1 MRKPGT
7 VRTPWRAGLRGLVV
21 LGAVV
26 GMLAATML
34 PASAATQ
41 PFAASV
47 VGGSVAIGTTG
58 PISIGGNPA
67 CSNGTDDEYDAPFVP
82 TKDTLIDFPAD
93 PQCATPFDGDE
104 KVAGFQAPTPISV
117 SGTIDDVTG
126 AFTVPVAGLSWQP
139 TTLTVTTPLV
149 TFVANDTDLDS
160 PMTGTVNYS
169 SGQVD
174 ITSLN
179 MSFYIQLCIVALG
192 CSDPPPPH
200 GTGAGWTANCIV
212 DVNPPA
218 VSTTDPAGAPYSYFT
233 GRATVADTDFFIAAP
248 TDNTPPGALSC
259 ALLAGSFGLPS
270 ATNDV
275 ALELATNGPLFT
287 NAISIGN
294 SATSVVEP
302 GATGQKG
309 KALVPVTVNPAPTA
323 DLVLAANTT
332 DGTATAPGD
341 YKALVNKAVT
351 IKAGKTQGKVA
362 VTVYGDGIAESDE
375 TLNITL
381 TCLSGPCGS
390 YTLVRQGKARVTIKN
405 PSGANTVAAG
415 NVEVTEGSASGGKAT
430 ASVPVTLQGALPTA
444 DVTLTYCTTPITAT
458 EGVDYLGVSC
468 TAPKTKVIKAG
479 KQSTVINLKALHD
492 TTVEADESAAI
503 WILSASGGG
512 YSTVAQPFGVV
523 TIKTD
528 E

>member
-126 AFTVPVAGLSWQP
+126 AFTVPVAGLNWQP

-149 TFVANDTDLDS
+149 AFVANDTDLDS
-160 PMTGTVNYS
+160 PMTGTVNYG

-174 ITSLN
+174 ITSLD
-179 MSFYIQLCIVALG
+179 MSFYIQLCIPAFL
-192 CSDPPPPH
+192 CTNPPPPH
-200 GTGAGWTANCIV
+200 GTGTTWTANCIV

-218 VSTTDPAGAPYSYFT
+218 VSTTDPAGSAYSYFT
-233 GRATVADTDFFIAAP
+233 GRATVADTDFSIPAP
-248 TDNTPPGALSC
+248 TDNTPPGTVSC
-259 ALLAGSFGLPS
+259 PTLAGAFGLPS

-294 SATSVVEP
+294 SATSIVEP

-309 KALVPVTVNPAPTA
+309 KALIPVTVNPAPAA

-332 DGTATAPGD
+332 DGTAIAPGD

-381 TCLSGPCGS
+381 TCVSGPCGS
-390 YTLVRQGKARVTIKN
+390 YQFVRQGKARVTIED
-405 PSGANTVAAG
+405 PTGANTVALG
-415 NVEVTEGSASGGKAT
+415 NVEVTEGSATGGKAK
-430 ASVPVTLQGALPTA
+430 ASVPVSLQGAVPTGN
-444 DVTLTYCTTPITAT
+444 VTLTYCTTPITAT

-468 TAPKTKVIKAG
+468 GTPKTKIVKAG
-479 KQSTVINLKALHD
+479 KQSTVINVTVLHD
-492 TTVEADESAAI
+492 TTSEPDEAMAVWVI
-503 WILSASGGG
+503 GVSGSG
-512 YSTVAQPFGVV
+512 YSIGQPFGVV